1 MTVIDLPV
9 SRPSRMRRVFD
20 NRLVRF
26 FVLFIITIMAYAGA
40 KIFPIVTMPHIAI
53 ENREA
58 FAIVTEAVSAIG
70 LLLVYWLFVRWMEH
84 RPVSELSLRKA
95 PIAIPKGIVIG
106 AGLFTITV
114 AILSLMGVADVGA
127 FNPGQALLAAIDMAI
142 LSAIG
147 EEIVFRG
154 VVYRIFEEMFG
165 TFIALVV
172 SAAFFGLI
180 HMGNR
185 GATVTSGIAIA
196 LEAGLLLGVSYAVV
210 RNLWLPIGLHFGWNF
225 AESGIFGSVVS
236 GKAFKGLFSTTMT
249 GPDMLT
255 GGKFG
260 PEASV
265 VAVAVCAAAALV
277 ILVIAIRRSEWVGL
291 RLSINDR
298 SWKVRMAS
306 SE

>member
-1 MTVIDLPV
+1 MTVIDLPLPK
-9 SRPSRMRRVFD
+9 PSWMRRIFD
-20 NRLVRF
+20 NRPVRL
-26 FVLFIITIMAYAGA
+26 FVLFVVTTAAYAGTQ
-40 KIFPIVTMPHIAI
+40 IFPAVTTPHIAP
-53 ENREA
+53 ENRET

-70 LLLVYWLFVRWMEH
+70 LLLIYWLFARWMEH
-84 RPVSELSLRKA
+84 RPVGELSPRKA
-95 PIAIPKGIVIG
+95 PLAIPVGVLIG
-106 AGLFTITV
+106 LVLFTTTI
-114 AILSLMGVADVGA
+114 AILSLMGVAHVGN
-127 FNPGQALLAAIDMAI
+127 FVPGQALLAAINMAI

-147 EEIVFRG
+147 EEIIFRG
-154 VVYRIFEEMFG
+154 VVFRIFEEMFG

-196 LEAGLLLGVSYAVV
+196 LEAGLLLAVSYAVV

-236 GKAFKGLFSTTMT
+236 GNSFKGLFSTTLT
-249 GPDMLT
+249 GPDILT

-265 VAVAVCAAAALV
+265 VAVAVCATAALL
-277 ILVIAIRRSEWVGL
+277 ILVVAIRRGEWKGL
-291 RLSINDR
+291 RLALNDKSR
-298 SWKVRMAS
+298 T
-306 SE
+306 

>member
-1 MTVIDLPV
+1 
-9 SRPSRMRRVFD
+9 MRRIID
-20 NRLVRF
+20 NRIVRF
-26 FVLFIITIMAYAGA
+26 FVLFIVTAAAYAGA
-40 KIFPIVTMPHIAI
+40 QILPAVTMPHIAD
-53 ENREA
+53 ENRVA
-58 FAIVTEAVSAIG
+58 FAIATEAVSAIG
-70 LLLVYWLFVRWMEH
+70 LLLIYWLFVRWMEH
-84 RPVSELSLRKA
+84 RPVHELSLARA
-95 PIAIPKGIVIG
+95 PLAIPTGVLIG
-106 AGLFTITV
+106 LGLFTTTI
-114 AILSLMGVADVGA
+114 AILSLMGIAHVGA
-127 FNPGQALLAAIDMAI
+127 FNPGQALLAAINMAI

-147 EEIVFRG
+147 EEIIFRG

-172 SAAFFGLI
+172 SAGFFGLI

-196 LEAGLLLGVSYAVV
+196 LEAGLLLAASYALV

-236 GKAFKGLFSTTMT
+236 GKAFKGLFSTTLT

-255 GGKFG
+255 GGTFG

-277 ILVIAIRRSEWVGL
+277 ILVIAVRRGEWIGL

-298 SWKVRMAS
+298 R
-306 SE
+306 